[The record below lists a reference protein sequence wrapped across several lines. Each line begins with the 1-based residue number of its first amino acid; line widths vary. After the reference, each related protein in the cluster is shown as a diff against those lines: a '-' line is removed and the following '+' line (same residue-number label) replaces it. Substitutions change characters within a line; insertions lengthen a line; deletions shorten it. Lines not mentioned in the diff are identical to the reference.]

1 MTYLDSAVS
10 ISSLMVLTSTSS
22 LFMLLCSCRA
32 VESYWLFLE
41 NRQVKMQLQG
51 RLVVMSIQ
59 SKKGGCSTAA
69 GPEIRREGQYE
80 RVQVAISR

>member
-1 MTYLDSAVS
+1 MAYLDSAVS

-41 NRQVKMQLQG
+41 NRQFNMQLQG
-51 RLVVMSIQ
+51 HRVVLALPGKTGRL
-59 SKKGGCSTAA
+59 KCSYRA
-69 GPEIRREGQYE
+69 
-80 RVQVAISR
+80 V